1 MLQAKFSDVPEPG
14 FVPLG
19 DSNFSYYIAVPTSL
33 RVDPGYSK
41 VTTTIPIFKFSVVKL
56 KNIILK
62 IFKEIFLSQ
71 IFKIC
76 FENAPGL
83 CYKRV

>member
-1 MLQAKFSDVPEPG
+1 MFQAKFSDVPEPG

-41 VTTTIPIFKFSVVKL
+41 VTTNNF
-56 KNIILK
+56 
-62 IFKEIFLSQ
+62 Q
-71 IFKIC
+71 IFCCQIEEYNPSKNFPLPSIL
-76 FENAPGL
+76 NML
-83 CYKRV
+83 